1 MFLVIS
7 VISEHL
13 HLHNINTQTL
23 VTMTL
28 QSIHDTSADISYMS
42 STLTSGA
49 NNTSCC
55 RHILTGLSLRW
66 LYASISPSSK
76 STHNSIIWVHCIILK
91 IDLLHNFS
99 VIWKGPHYKLS
110 EFSLSF
116 LYFKTAN
123 PLVLFSQ
130 KWLNFYH
137 SHQPLLTLVS
147 TTCWQGRLNKLT
159 L

>member
-13 HLHNINTQTL
+13 HLHNINAQTL

-28 QSIHDTSADISYMS
+28 QSIHDKSGDIPYMS

-49 NNTSCC
+49 NNASCC

-76 STHNSIIWVHCIILK
+76 STHNSIIWVHCNILK
-91 IDLLHNFS
+91 IDFLQCNEKPLTTN
-99 VIWKGPHYKLS
+99 

-116 LYFKTAN
+116 LQYFKTAN
-123 PLVLFSQ
+123 P
-130 KWLNFYH
+130 H
-137 SHQPLLTLVS
+137 SSPNNDSTFTTPISHYSTLVN
-147 TTCWQGRLNKLT
+147 TPCWQGRLNKLI